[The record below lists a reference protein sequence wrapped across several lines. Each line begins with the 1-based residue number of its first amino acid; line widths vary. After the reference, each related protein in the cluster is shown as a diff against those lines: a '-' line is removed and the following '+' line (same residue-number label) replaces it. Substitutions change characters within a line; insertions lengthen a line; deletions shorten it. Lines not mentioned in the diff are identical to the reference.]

1 MPKKKREN
9 NTSKGLKY
17 VMWGEFYR
25 HCLYKDA
32 QLIVAR
38 SGSEG
43 LVLTTLKV
51 LKDPCWCWLAL
62 QQTLVLIPPIRSL
75 LQMLCPLEEINNTGR
90 ISGKRKVQEIKLR
103 AKQRTKEIISI
114 GDKNKIQAVTE
125 KSINT
130 DSLILILQVHKFG
143 EWSHKWGKGSR
154 TWGL

>member
-1 MPKKKREN
+1 MKSTSNCNLTFQKIIPPQKNYCMQQRDFRKGNAKKKKREN

-51 LKDPCWCWLAL
+51 LKDPC
-62 QQTLVLIPPIRSL
+62 
-75 LQMLCPLEEINNTGR
+75 
-90 ISGKRKVQEIKLR
+90 
-103 AKQRTKEIISI
+103 
-114 GDKNKIQAVTE
+114 
-125 KSINT
+125 
-130 DSLILILQVHKFG
+130 
-143 EWSHKWGKGSR
+143 
-154 TWGL
+154 